1 MQDVIERVYLEARQ
15 RWSGL
20 ERATLRD
27 YSAHVAMLGTSRAE
41 LERHGADLYLALACG
56 MADPN
61 AVRILEGRFLPAV
74 NEQLS
79 RSGFDEPTRK
89 DVFQQM
95 MMHLCAGPRPRILT
109 YAGRAALSSWL
120 RVTAMRFALNMRA
133 SASNGA
139 QRRPDLVD
147 RLLTEDASPERHLA
161 AEKARPLF
169 QSALEEAI
177 RSIADRDRTLLRL
190 CFVDGLTVDAI
201 GSMYGV
207 HRATAARW
215 IADIRRRVLRHVR
228 SLLADEPGVHASEFD
243 SLARLVRSELHLTLK
258 RVLGAA

>member
-1 MQDVIERVYLEARQ
+1 MQDAIEKAYLEARQ
-15 RWSGL
+15 RWPGI

-27 YSAHVAMLGTSRAE
+27 YSEHVAMLGTSQAE

-56 MADPN
+56 IADPN
-61 AVRILEGRFLPAV
+61 ALRLLEGRFFPAV

-79 RSGFDEPTRK
+79 RSGFDETARQ

-95 MMHLCAGPRPRILT
+95 MMHLCTGPKPRILT

-120 RVTAMRFALNMRA
+120 RVTAMRFALNMHA

-139 QRRPDLVD
+139 ARLPDLVD
-147 RLLTEDASPERHLA
+147 RLLTEDASPERNLA
-161 AEKARPLF
+161 TEKARPLF
-169 QSALEEAI
+169 QAALEEAI
-177 RSIADRDRTLLRL
+177 RCVSDRDRTLLRL
-190 CFVDGLTVDAI
+190 CFLDGLNVDAI

-215 IADIRRRVLRHVR
+215 IAEIRRRVLRHVR
-228 SLLADEPGVHASEFD
+228 SMLADEPGLHASEFD

>member
-1 MQDVIERVYLEARQ
+1 MQDVIDRAYQEARQ

-20 ERATLRD
+20 QRATLRD
-27 YSAHVAMLGTSRAE
+27 YSAHVAMLGTSEAE
-41 LERHGADLYLALACG
+41 VKRHGADLYLALACG

-61 AVRILEGRFLPAV
+61 ALRILEARFFPAV

-79 RSGFDEPTRK
+79 RSGFDESTRK

-95 MMHLCAGPRPRILT
+95 MMHLCAGQEPRILT

-120 RVTAMRFALNMRA
+120 RVTAMRFALNMKA
-133 SASNGA
+133 SASNGPPRHA
-139 QRRPDLVD
+139 DLMD
-147 RLLTEDASPERHLA
+147 QLLADEASPERRLA
-161 AEKARPLF
+161 AAKARPLF
-169 QSALEEAI
+169 QTALEEAV
-177 RSIADRDRTLLRL
+177 RSISDRDRTLLRL
-190 CFVDGLTVDAI
+190 CFMDGLTVDSI
-201 GSMYGV
+201 GGMYGV

-215 IADIRRRVLRHVR
+215 IADIRRRVLQHVR

>member
-1 MQDVIERVYLEARQ
+1 
-15 RWSGL
+15 
-20 ERATLRD
+20 
-27 YSAHVAMLGTSRAE
+27 
-41 LERHGADLYLALACG
+41 
-56 MADPN
+56 
-61 AVRILEGRFLPAV
+61 
-74 NEQLS
+74 
-79 RSGFDEPTRK
+79 
-89 DVFQQM
+89 
-95 MMHLCAGPRPRILT
+95 
-109 YAGRAALSSWL
+109 
-120 RVTAMRFALNMRA
+120 MRFALNMRA

-228 SLLADEPGVHASEFD
+228 SLLADEPGLHASEFD

>member
-1 MQDVIERVYLEARQ
+1 MQDVIERTFLEARQ
-15 RWSGL
+15 HWSGL
-20 ERATLRD
+20 ERVTLGD
-27 YSAHVAMLGTSRAE
+27 YSAHVTTLATTQTE

-56 MADPN
+56 VAEP
-61 AVRILEGRFLPAV
+61 AALRILEDRFFPAV
-74 NEQLS
+74 DEQLS
-79 RSGFDEPTRK
+79 RAGFDESARK

-109 YAGRAALSSWL
+109 YAGRAGLSSWL
-120 RVTAMRFALNMRA
+120 RVTAMRFALNMQA
-133 SASNGA
+133 SASHGA
-139 QRRPDLVD
+139 QRQRELAD
-147 RLLTEDASPERHLA
+147 RLLNEETSPERHLA

-177 RSIADRDRTLLRL
+177 RSISDRDRTLLRL

-215 IADIRRRVLRHVR
+215 IADIRRRVLQHVR
-228 SLLADEPGVHASEFD
+228 SLLAHEPGLHASEFE

>member
-61 AVRILEGRFLPAV
+61 ALRILEGRFLPAV

-139 QRRPDLVD
+139 QRRP
-147 RLLTEDASPERHLA
+147 
-161 AEKARPLF
+161 
-169 QSALEEAI
+169 
-177 RSIADRDRTLLRL
+177 
-190 CFVDGLTVDAI
+190 
-201 GSMYGV
+201 
-207 HRATAARW
+207 
-215 IADIRRRVLRHVR
+215 
-228 SLLADEPGVHASEFD
+228 
-243 SLARLVRSELHLTLK
+243 
-258 RVLGAA
+258 